1 MVINFIF
8 SKDCNEIRIM
18 RAKNYNTEIMMGN
31 EIDEEPFESLLQ
43 KYQDELEEKIRGS
56 EFVFDSVDLLHY
68 NLHKISLNRGG

>member
-18 RAKNYNTEIMMGN
+18 RAKNYNIEIMMGN

-43 KYQDELEEKIRGS
+43 KYQDELEEKIRGN